1 MSEKNFITPEI
12 AQKIQ
17 SANIANILK
26 KVKAG
31 KVLTA
36 QEQKAIADNK
46 QDEVVDK
53 IKPLFTARQMT
64 EALDVTAGR
73 VTQLKND
80 CVLVSVGNKYDAIAS
95 MRAYV
100 RKLREKQK
108 DIISFE
114 GVPDID
120 ESKARKE
127 AAQAGL
133 AELKLAEEKMEVV
146 RIAEIDMRDA
156 KIGAAVRAATMKRR
170 SELPPI
176 LEGLSANQIAA
187 ILDER
192 DRDFLE
198 MLADQQSEFW
208 ERREKLK
215 AAMENE

>member
-1 MSEKNFITPEI
+1 MHKFCNKLLKTMAGKHIPKDTHECTMSELAEMFGLSV
-12 AQKIQ
+12 A
-17 SANIANILK
+17 
-26 KVKAG
+26 
-31 KVLTA
+31 
-36 QEQKAIADNK
+36 
-46 QDEVVDK
+46 
-53 IKPLFTARQMT
+53 
-64 EALDVTAGR
+64 R
-73 VTQLKND
+73 VTQLHSEGVVRKTKTGKAD
-80 CVLVSVGNKYDAIAS
+80 LIESVK
-95 MRAYV
+95 AYV
-100 RKLREKQK
+100 AKLREKKK
-108 DIISFE
+108 DVVSFE

-146 RIAEIDMRDA
+146 RIAEIDTRDA

-198 MLADQQSEFW
+198 TLADQQSEFW

>member
-1 MSEKNFITPEI
+1 M
-12 AQKIQ
+12 
-17 SANIANILK
+17 
-26 KVKAG
+26 AG
-31 KVLTA
+31 K
-36 QEQKAIADNK
+36 QKPKEFKACTMA
-46 QDEVVDK
+46 ELSEMFGLSL
-53 IKPLFTARQMT
+53 P
-64 EALDVTAGR
+64 R
-73 VTQLKND
+73 VTQLYAEGIVVKESMNKVDLIQSVKN
-80 CVLVSVGNKYDAIAS
+80 YIA
-95 MRAYV
+95 
-100 RKLREKQK
+100 KLREKKK
-108 DIISFE
+108 DTISVE
-114 GVPDID
+114 GIPHID

-146 RIAEIDMRDA
+146 RIAEIDTRDA

>member
-1 MSEKNFITPEI
+1 M
-12 AQKIQ
+12 KID
-17 SANIANILK
+17 SATVDKINQANLANILK

-36 QEQKAIADNK
+36 QEQKAIAENK
-46 QDEVVDK
+46 QDEEVDK
-53 IKPLFTARQMT
+53 KTPLFTARQMT

-73 VTQLKND
+73 ITQLKND
-80 CVLVSVGNKYDAIAS
+80 CVLVPVGSKYDAIAS

-100 RKLREKQK
+100 KKLRDKQK
-108 DIISFE
+108 DIITFE

-146 RIAEIDMRDA
+146 RIAEIDTRDA